1 MAKHAKRRKK
11 PATRRR
17 RRIGATAALNPSG
30 PLVQYGSIALGFF
43 LGAKVNEAIDKVI
56 PPDKLDSKIVAGAQI
71 GLGAM
76 LSFKKGKKTLPTTLL
91 GGIMLGAGAKRGLTA
106 FGLGRV
112 SGYQMV
118 PAVGGY
124 QSVPAIGTRR
134 VGGYVPGPGGINGY
148 KVSKE
153 AVGSTGLRNA
163 GSNLMQ
169 S

>member
-1 MAKHAKRRKK
+1 MAKHAKRKK
-11 PATRRR
+11 RPATRRR
-17 RRIGATAALNPSG
+17 RRIGATAALNPSS

-43 LGAKVNEAIDKVI
+43 MGPKINEAIDKAVGTNI
-56 PPDKLDSKIVAGAQI
+56 DSKIIAGGQI
-71 GLGAM
+71 GLGAL
-76 LSFKKGKKTLPTTLL
+76 LSFKKGKKNLLTTVA
-91 GGIMLGAGAKRGLTA
+91 GGVLLGAGAKRGLTA

-112 SGYQMV
+112 GGYQMV

-124 QSVPAIGTRR
+124 QSVPAIGARR

-153 AVGSTGLRNA
+153 TVGSTGLRNA